1 MTRNARLTLYIGGI
15 VALASFLLIYAS
27 FDPAH
32 NPFPRCIFLSL
43 SGLKCPGCGSQR
55 ALHALMHGNLAQAW
69 HYNSILILSLPL
81 LALLGFGS
89 LYKNRYPRLY
99 NRLNGSTVIW
109 TVFAITIGWWIL
121 RNIFDW

>member
-1 MTRNARLTLYIGGI
+1 MTRSVKLTLYTGGI
-15 VALASFLLIYAS
+15 VALAAILLLYAS
-27 FDPAH
+27 FDPSS

-55 ALHALMHGNLAQAW
+55 ALHAIMHGDLASAW
-69 HYNSILILSLPL
+69 HYNAVLIISVPL
-81 LALLGFGS
+81 LALLSFGS
-89 LYKNRYPRLY
+89 LYKKRYPRLY
-99 NRLNGSTVIW
+99 NRLNSGTVIW